1 MTLLKNTRV
10 RDEMDQV
17 SQTAQDAVRH
27 ARGAA
32 HQGTS
37 AMRQAAQPV
46 RDDLLQLLRD
56 VEHAAGTLKQETSA
70 EARALRDALHAR
82 AHDLREAANEKAQKA
97 RAKAAWCADETA
109 RQVRAS
115 PLKAIGIAAAVGA
128 VLGLLFAGSRHSATR
143 NHHDE

>member
-10 RDEMDQV
+10 REEMDQV

-32 HQGTS
+32 RNSTS
-37 AMRQAAQPV
+37 AIREAAQPV
-46 RDDLLQLLRD
+46 REDIQQLLRD

-70 EARALRDALHAR
+70 EARALRDSLQAR
-82 AHDLREAANEKAQKA
+82 AHDLREAASDKAKQA

-115 PLKAIGIAAAVGA
+115 PLKAIGIAAGVGA
-128 VLGLLFAGSRHSATR
+128 LLGLIFAGSRQTKAGT
-143 NHHDE
+143 HHDE